1 MGVNMK
7 TIKLF
12 LLAFFVVYL
21 ISGCDDNS
29 VNPSEDDIIVSQIIG
44 KWVSK
49 NYETLV
55 LRSDG
60 TFVDTSL
67 AIFSDNPGVY
77 VPHYV
82 VKGKYYV
89 NSEILYFYNV
99 SLLYAKAVEMTPNN
113 IRFGVQLDPRKI
125 KVNTSGLN
133 LQIIKILNPLENNFP
148 NLSGKWEAKSWAGV
162 YDKDIQPYF
171 KGGETKETFQFFND
185 SSKVNYKN
193 EYLFNTTLYGSNY
206 LGDYT
211 FDGLN
216 FHFQNTTY
224 QIEFKD
230 NKMYWFW
237 YSINYTK

>member
-67 AIFSDNPGVY
+67 AIFSYNPGVY
-77 VPHYV
+77 VPH
-82 VKGKYYV
+82 
-89 NSEILYFYNV
+89 
-99 SLLYAKAVEMTPNN
+99 
-113 IRFGVQLDPRKI
+113 
-125 KVNTSGLN
+125 
-133 LQIIKILNPLENNFP
+133 
-148 NLSGKWEAKSWAGV
+148 
-162 YDKDIQPYF
+162 
-171 KGGETKETFQFFND
+171 
-185 SSKVNYKN
+185 
-193 EYLFNTTLYGSNY
+193 
-206 LGDYT
+206 
-211 FDGLN
+211 
-216 FHFQNTTY
+216 
-224 QIEFKD
+224 
-230 NKMYWFW
+230 
-237 YSINYTK
+237 